1 MKLVLLLLAT
11 AAGGGAHA
19 FVTDFEAMKSFAAE
33 LNFPYNFK
41 EAVDNLCALRG
52 LSRPLARVRPSGE
65 AGWQGCPRMTLGWY
79 VFSVS
84 GSKEPVHSP
93 TAPSLHPFPLTVS
106 PSRLPTTRVK
116 ACLQ

>member
-52 LSRPLARVRPSGE
+52 LSRPLARV
-65 AGWQGCPRMTLGWY
+65 
-79 VFSVS
+79 
-84 GSKEPVHSP
+84 PVW
-93 TAPSLHPFPLTVS
+93 
-106 PSRLPTTRVK
+106 
-116 ACLQ
+116 